1 MVYSLLTVS
10 AKYTTLKHSRNYVV
24 NISYAVLGQYRLA
37 LKIVRMIDSTNYQ
50 SAHQRHDI

>member
-1 MVYSLLTVS
+1 MVYSLLTAS

-37 LKIVRMIDSTNYQ
+37 LKIVPMIDSTNYQ